1 MSNQVIPKPGKPW
14 EASIKER
21 SKNGSLIVLAAILAG
36 ALVKL
41 PDMLDGTVLP
51 LPEFLGGKFTI
62 NAVLTGIDGKLGFA
76 VSFFLL
82 ATTLTFVRVLRTSD
96 IRAAKDTL
104 LNSFALLG
112 IVLTLI
118 PIVSIVTTVFM
129 KGYKGI
135 HPGLLFNDMALN
147 SVNDPIKEGGLL
159 HALVGTTL
167 MVFGALL
174 ISFPI
179 GVLTA
184 LYLTEIRGKFAKP
197 IKFLVQAMSG
207 VPSIV
212 AGLFILS
219 SLVYP
224 VTKELSGMMGSF
236 ALSILMIPTIARTA
250 EEMLRLIPND
260 LREAGVALGATQWRA
275 VSGVVL
281 PAAKSGLVTAIIL
294 GVARIIGE
302 TAPLLLVSGGGDA
315 LNANPTSGPMGSL
328 PYYIWKAFLTGG
340 TEEAF
345 ARAWGGMLVL
355 LVFIFILFGLA
366 RFLSGR
372 KVS

>member
-1 MSNQVIPKPGKPW
+1 MTNLITPKPTKPW
-14 EASIKER
+14 EVTVQQRASKA
-21 SKNGSLIVLAAILAG
+21 SLIVLAVLLA
-36 ALVKL
+36 
-41 PDMLDGTVLP
+41 TVAV
-51 LPEFLGGKFTI
+51 KFTGL
-62 NAVLTGIDGKLGFA
+62 NGKLGFA
-76 VSFFLL
+76 ASFFIIATALIFLRQFQLL
-82 ATTLTFVRVLRTSD
+82 NLQS
-96 IRAAKDTL
+96 AKDSL
-104 LNSFALLG
+104 LSSFALLG

-118 PIVSIVTTVFM
+118 PIFSIVTTVVV

-135 HPGLLFNDMALN
+135 HPGLLIHDMGLN
-147 SVNDPIKEGGLL
+147 SVNDPIEQGGLL
-159 HALVGTTL
+159 HALVGTSI

-184 LYLTEIRGKFAKP
+184 LYLTEIRGTLARP

-224 VTKELSGMMGSF
+224 ITKQLSGLMGSF

-250 EEMLRLIPND
+250 EEMLLLIPHD
-260 LREAGVALGATQWRA
+260 LREAGVALGATQWRT

-302 TAPLLLVSGGGDA
+302 TAPLLLVTGGGDA
-315 LNANPTSGPMGSL
+315 LNLNPTSGPMGSL

-340 TEEAF
+340 TEQSF
-345 ARAWGGMLVL
+345 ARAWGGLLVL
-355 LVFIFILFGLA
+355 LAFIFILFGLA

-372 KVS
+372 RVN

>member
-1 MSNQVIPKPGKPW
+1 MSSSVIPVPTKPW
-14 EASIKER
+14 ENTNRTRLITLFNLVLSVAITGVILEVSGV
-21 SKNGSLIVLAAILAG
+21 NGKIGFFITFFAISLI
-36 ALVKL
+36 
-41 PDMLDGTVLP
+41 
-51 LPEFLGGKFTI
+51 
-62 NAVLTGIDGKLGFA
+62 
-76 VSFFLL
+76 
-82 ATTLTFVRVLRTSD
+82 LTFFSHLRSSGLP
-96 IRAAKDTL
+96 AAKDSL
-104 LNSFALLG
+104 LSGFALLG

-118 PIVSIVTTVFM
+118 PIVSIIATVVS

-135 HPGLLFNDMALN
+135 HFGMFFHDMALN
-147 SVNDPIKEGGLL
+147 SVNDPVNSGGLL
-159 HALVGTTL
+159 HALVGTFI
-167 MVFGALL
+167 MVTGALI

-184 LYLTEIRGKFAKP
+184 LYLTEIKGKFARP
-197 IKFLVQAMSG
+197 IRFLVQAMSG

-219 SLVYP
+219 SIVYP
-224 VTKELSGMMGSF
+224 ITKELSGLMGSF

-250 EEMLRLIPND
+250 EEMLLLIPNE
-260 LREAGVALGATQWRA
+260 LREAGVALGATQWRT
-275 VSGVVL
+275 VMGIIL

-315 LNANPTSGPMGSL
+315 TNLNPTSGPMGSL

-345 ARAWGGMLVL
+345 ARAWGAMLVL
-355 LVFIFILFGLA
+355 LVTIFILFGLA
-366 RFLSGR
+366 RFLSQR
-372 KVS
+372 KIA